1 MQWDDI
7 PLIKKEYNPLDC
19 TIQTIIIWLQT
30 MKATQKK
37 LYKSTRRYL
46 LKFNKSCAKQVYK
59 MRVFLHRIQLSVI
72 QARSILLK
80 KYKNWM
86 TKQIT
91 VTTFPQKSSTGEF
104 LIRFCSCKSITIRL
118 NSAVIHS
125 RNIISKIIIMRAG
138 IFYFEKLSS

>member
-7 PLIKKEYNPLDC
+7 LLIKKEYNPRDC
-19 TIQTIIIWLQT
+19 TIQTISWLQT

-46 LKFNKSCAKQVYK
+46 LKFNNSFAKHVYK

-125 RNIISKIIIMRAG
+125 RNIISEILIRAG
-138 IFYFEKLSS
+138 ILLWKT